1 MRLTDL
7 MVNVSMVATELPADP
22 VISGLSGDSRAVKPG
37 FLFAAFKGKRADG
50 ADFIEDALSR
60 GAAAILT
67 GSDGPTVRDVAVPVL
82 IDPNPRRCYALLAA
96 QFYRKQP
103 KSIAAVT
110 GTNGKSSVVS
120 FLRQIWCLNGRS
132 AASLGTLGLESAPIS
147 IPLTLT
153 TPDPP
158 VIHDQLARLATH
170 GVNHLAIEAS
180 SHGLDQHRIDGVNVN
195 MAGFTNLS
203 RDHLDYHGSLAQYL
217 SAKAR
222 LFGDVM
228 APGGGAVLNRDTH
241 CYPRLMEICRERDHR
256 VIQYGQGVRKDKGDI
271 GNIDLI
277 DVKATPDGLRLSV
290 GYMGQTAVV
299 EVSLLGKF
307 QAENLLCAVG
317 LAVAD
322 GVPFEAVIE
331 CVSSVVGVRG
341 RMELVGRSHS
351 GAGIYVDYAH
361 TPDALQSALQAL
373 RFHISGR
380 LHLVFGCGGERDR
393 GKRSLMGRVAANL
406 SDRVIVT
413 DDNPRGEDAAI
424 IRADILR
431 DCRKAIEVGDRAAAI
446 ASSIAQLE
454 CGDALLIA
462 GKGHETHQIL
472 GDHTV
477 EFDDATV
484 VRTAVGVQE
493 L

>member
-1 MRLTDL
+1 MRRTEL
-7 MVNVSMVATELPADP
+7 MANVSMVATELPAAP
-22 VISGLSGDSRAVKPG
+22 VISGLSGDSRAIEPG
-37 FLFAAFKGKRADG
+37 FLFAALKGKRADG
-50 ADFIEDALSR
+50 ADFVEEALSR
-60 GAAAILT
+60 GAAALLT
-67 GSDGPTVRDVAVPVL
+67 GSDGTTVRDVAVPVL

-132 AASLGTLGLESAPIS
+132 AASLGTLGLESVPVS
-147 IPLTLT
+147 NPLTLT
-153 TPDPP
+153 TPDPS
-158 VIHDQLARLATH
+158 VIHEQLARLATH

-195 MAGFTNLS
+195 IAGFTNLS
-203 RDHLDYHGSLAQYL
+203 RDHLDYHGSSAQYL
-217 SAKAR
+217 SAKVR

-228 APGGGAVLNRDTH
+228 APGGGAVLNRDSP
-241 CYPRLMEICRERDHR
+241 CYSRLMDICRERDHR
-256 VIQYGQGVRKDKGDI
+256 VIRYGQGVREGEGDI
-271 GNIDLI
+271 ENIDLI
-277 DVKATPDGLRLSV
+277 DVKATQNGLRLSV
-290 GYMGQTAVV
+290 GYMGQTADV

-307 QAENLLCAVG
+307 QAENLLCAAG
-317 LAVAD
+317 LAIAD
-322 GVPFEAVIE
+322 GVPFDAVIE
-331 CVSSVVGVRG
+331 CVASVVGVRG

-351 GAGIYVDYAH
+351 GAAIYVDYAH

-380 LHLVFGCGGERDR
+380 LHLVFGCGGERDN
-393 GKRSLMGRVAANL
+393 GKRLVMGRVAAKL
-406 SDRVIVT
+406 SDRIIVT
-413 DDNPRGEDAAI
+413 DDNPRGEDAAT

-431 DCRKAIEVGDRAAAI
+431 GCRNATEGGDRAEAI
-446 ASSIAQLE
+446 AVGIAELG

-462 GKGHETHQIL
+462 GKGHETIQIL
-472 GDHTV
+472 GDRTV
-477 EFDDATV
+477 EFDDAV
-484 VRTAVGVQE
+484 VARAAVGVQE